1 MDTNSS
7 NRTVESRVSP
17 SSERT
22 DTHGSQD
29 RSEGTV
35 TSALVGENLALGY
48 PTTDEPV
55 VECDRVDIPTG
66 EITAL
71 VGPNGS
77 GKSTLL
83 RGLSGQ
89 LDPNSGHVLLN
100 GREVVSFGTK
110 ELAREV
116 GLLSQENEAPGS
128 LTVEELAYHG
138 RYPHRGFFDPVDN
151 DDDRAVERAIELAG
165 VDHLRDEPVDELSGG
180 QKQLAWIAM
189 TLAQETD
196 VLLLDEPTTY
206 LDVCHQLRVM
216 ETLERLN
223 ADDETTIAVVLHDI
237 SQAARYADNL
247 IAMKDGEIYDW
258 GPPRKV
264 VTEVL
269 LEDVFDIVASV
280 ETDTVEGP
288 RIHPHHPLR

>member
-1 MDTNSS
+1 MNDTN
-7 NRTVESRVSP
+7 TADADVESTFNP
-17 SSERT
+17 SRNAEA
-22 DTHGSQD
+22 
-29 RSEGTV
+29 RSATSDV
-35 TSALVGENLALGY
+35 DSRSALVGEDLALGY
-48 PTTDEPV
+48 PNTEEPV
-55 VECDRVDIPTG
+55 VECDRVDIPAG
-66 EITAL
+66 EVTTL

-83 RGLSGQ
+83 RALSSQ
-89 LDPNSGHVLLN
+89 LDPDVGHVLLD
-100 GREVVSFGTK
+100 GRELSQFGSK

-138 RYPHRGFFDPVDN
+138 RYPHRGFFEPVDS
-151 DDDRAVERAIELAG
+151 DDDDAVERAITLAG
-165 VDHLRDEPVDELSGG
+165 VEHLRNEEISKLSGG

-206 LDVCHQLRVM
+206 LDVRHQLQVM
-216 ETLERLN
+216 ETIRRLN
-223 ADDETTIAVVLHDI
+223 SEDDTTVAVVLHDI

-247 IAMKDGEIYDW
+247 IAMKDGEVYDW

-264 VTEVL
+264 VTEAL
-269 LEDVFDIVASV
+269 MEDVFGIVASV
-280 ETDTVEGP
+280 ETDAADGP
-288 RIHPHHPLR
+288 HIRPHRPID

>member
-1 MDTNSS
+1 MDMNSS
-7 NRTVESRVSP
+7 NGQVESNVRLSN
-17 SSERT
+17 ETATIQT
-22 DTHGSQD
+22 DRPESD
-29 RSEGTV
+29 DSV
-35 TSALVGENLALGY
+35 TSAIVGESLTLGY

-55 VECDRVDIPTG
+55 VECDRVDVPTG

-83 RGLSGQ
+83 RGLAGQ
-89 LDPNSGHVLLN
+89 LEPSTGHVLVD
-100 GREVVSFGTK
+100 GQEISSYGTT

-128 LTVEELAYHG
+128 LTVEELVYHG
-138 RYPHRGFFDPVDN
+138 RYPHRGFFEPVD
-151 DDDRAVERAIELAG
+151 DEDDRAVERAIDLAG
-165 VDHLRDEPVDELSGG
+165 VDHLRDEAVDELSGG

-189 TLAQETD
+189 TFAQETA

-206 LDVCHQLRVM
+206 LDVRHQLRVM
-216 ETLERLN
+216 DTIKRLN
-223 ADDETTIAVVLHDI
+223 TENESTVAVVLHDI

-264 VTEVL
+264 VTEALV
-269 LEDVFDIVASV
+269 EDVFGIVASV
-280 ETDTVEGP
+280 ETDASEAP
-288 RIHPHHPLR
+288 RIHPHRPIE